1 MNNPNSKK
9 IKNVCLYKTKNYNY
23 NDKVFKQEK
32 KEISLKKNEKNS
44 ILNCFDVNSK
54 TMKNNNNNIKKN
66 SINSSQRKYKK
77 ELHKSLS
84 EFKEN
89 NNKLINSFDTNIFQ
103 KKQKNYFVHI
113 KNHSL
118 ASKLLNNNNNI
129 IINNNYIEDFDSEN
143 ENNNK
148 ISKKDFNN
156 KYNKKTENKSYNE
169 DEGPEHMHFSIVK
182 LIQYNKNKMMKIMN

>member
-1 MNNPNSKK
+1 MGHKNSKNKNKNENINK
-9 IKNVCLYKTKNYNY
+9 IKTKRIMDDFEIINNDYHKTN
-23 NDKVFKQEK
+23 
-32 KEISLKKNEKNS
+32 L
-44 ILNCFDVNSK
+44 
-54 TMKNNNNNIKKN
+54 
-66 SINSSQRKYKK
+66 
-77 ELHKSLS
+77 
-84 EFKEN
+84 EN
-89 NNKLINSFDTNIFQ
+89 NNLI
-103 KKQKNYFVHI
+103 KKGTFPNNKI
-113 KNHSL
+113 
-118 ASKLLNNNNNI
+118 NNNNI